1 MPFERGYGGGMLMD
15 AREISSDRK
24 TFAFLAGIAALGL
37 SLAVGVNF
45 AVIEL
50 SPSPAPLPYGSI
62 FDPDLRGAIANYPD
76 AVKETRAVFTATT
89 PQGTLTVTNC
99 AD

>member
-1 MPFERGYGGGMLMD
+1 MLMD
-15 AREISSDRK
+15 APEISSDRK

-45 AVIEL
+45 AVARL
-50 SPSPAPLPYGSI
+50 APPPAPLSKGSI

-76 AVKETRAVFTATT
+76 AVKETRAAFTAAT
-89 PQGTLTVTNC
+89 PQGR
-99 AD
+99 